1 MKSKTKLLSIASAA
15 GLALAVG
22 LVSCAKDELKEVA
35 GEYLGFTFTTSV
47 TRATPTTLNN
57 LDAFYVYADA
67 DGYSNLLI
75 DGLTA
80 TKKENTGDYVLDKN
94 VLWPAD
100 VDKIRFWAYGPSKVK
115 NNVTANFSAMSQA
128 LSGIEVKP
136 DFQNG
141 GKDHQDLVVA
151 YTHAERDKVS
161 GMRVPLTFHHAMSQI
176 EVRLKLGQGAEDEGY
191 VVKVKGAWMMNVH
204 SKGTLAFEETSD
216 ANHMKWTTNTSGN
229 YGRYVESG
237 VPLQSSTTVD
247 MISNETG
254 SEYSSLMVL
263 PQKFVGYKF
272 DNTGTSTTAEEETST
287 NNPNIGD
294 NTSGTYIMV
303 LCRVEVEHRTSSGE
317 SGSGDSQQNTA
328 IKPIEVNGQVVG
340 HAHQLFPISK
350 DDMGDVIFKEDAYGY
365 TCVPISGEWLPGKKY
380 IYTLE
385 FCGSNSGAGV
395 YPPEQPDEP
404 EGVTPPDDKKPG
416 DPVLD
421 SPITFSVTVED
432 WKTPEGWED
441 KTPMP

>member
-47 TRATPTTLNN
+47 TRATPTTLTE

-100 VDKIRFWAYGPSKVK
+100 VEKIRFWAYGPSKVK
-115 NNVTANFSAMSQA
+115 DNVTANFSAMSQA
-128 LSGIEVKP
+128 LNDIEVKA

-141 GKDHQDLVVA
+141 GRDHQDLVVA
-151 YTHAERDKVS
+151 YTYAERDKVA
-161 GMRVPLTFHHAMSQI
+161 GMRVPLIFHHAMSQI
-176 EVRLKLGQGAEDEGY
+176 EVRLKLGQGAEDDGY
-191 VVKVKGAWMMNVH
+191 IVKVKGAWMMNVH
-204 SKGTLAFEETSD
+204 SKGTLAFEEASD

-229 YGRYVESG
+229 YGRYVDAE
-237 VPLQSSTTVD
+237 VTLNENTTVN
-247 MISNETG
+247 MISNEPG
-254 SEYSSLMVL
+254 SDNSSLMVL
-263 PQKFVGYKF
+263 PQKFVKYNFG
-272 DNTGTSTTAEEETST
+272 GTAANADEETPAAKIG
-287 NNPNIGD
+287 NNP
-294 NTSGTYIMV
+294 SGTYIMI
-303 LCRVEVEHRTSSGE
+303 LCRVEVKHSGAV
-317 SGSGDSQQNTA
+317 SPDDSQANTG
-328 IKPIEVNGQVVG
+328 IKPVEDG
-340 HAHQLFPISK
+340 HIHQLFPISK
-350 DDMGDVIFKEDAYGY
+350 GDMNNVIFKEDAYGY

-395 YPPEQPDEP
+395 YPPKPLPDEP
-404 EGVTPPDDKKPG
+404 EGVEPPDDKKPG
-416 DPVLD
+416 DLVLD

-432 WKTPEGWED
+432 WKTPEGWDD

>member
-47 TRATPTTLNN
+47 TRATPTTLTN

-75 DGLTA
+75 DGLKA
-80 TKKENTGDYVLDKN
+80 TKKGNTGDYALDKN

-100 VDKIRFWAYGPSKVK
+100 VNKISFWAYGPSKVK
-115 NNVTANFSAMSQA
+115 DNVTADINAMTQA
-128 LSGIEVKP
+128 LNNIEVKP

-151 YTHAERDKVS
+151 YTHAERDKTT

-176 EVRLKLGQGAEDEGY
+176 EVRLKLGQGANDEGY
-191 VVKVKGAWMMNVH
+191 AVNIKGAWIMNVH
-204 SKGTLAFEETSD
+204 SKGNLVFDEASD
-216 ANHMKWTTNTSGN
+216 ANHMKWTTNTPGN
-229 YGRYVESG
+229 YGRYVNAG
-237 VPLQSSTTVD
+237 VTLNESSTVNI
-247 MISNETG
+247 ISNESG
-254 SEYSSLMVL
+254 SDNSSLMVL
-263 PQKFVGYKF
+263 PQKFVEYKF
-272 DNTGTSTTAEEETST
+272 ENTGTSTTAEEETSNIG
-287 NNPNIGD
+287 NNP
-294 NTSGTYIMV
+294 SGTYIMI
-303 LCRVEVEHRTSSGE
+303 LCRVEVKHSGAV
-317 SGSGDSQQNTA
+317 SPDDSQANTGV
-328 IKPIEVNGQVVG
+328 KPIEGG
-340 HAHQLFPISK
+340 HIHQLFPVFK
-350 DDMGDVIFKEDAYGY
+350 DNLGNVVYDDTKYGY

-395 YPPEQPDEP
+395 YPPKQPDEP

-432 WKTPEGWED
+432 WKTPEDWDD

>member
-47 TRATPTTLNN
+47 TRATPTTLTE

-94 VLWPAD
+94 VIWPAD
-100 VDKIRFWAYGPSKVK
+100 VNKIRFWAYGPSKVK
-115 NNVTANFSAMSQA
+115 DNVTANFSAMSQA
-128 LSGIEVKP
+128 LNDIEVKP

-141 GKDHQDLVVA
+141 GKEHQDLVVA
-151 YTHAERDKVS
+151 YNHAERDKVF

-176 EVRLKLGQGAEDEGY
+176 EVRLKLGSGANADGY
-191 VVKVKGAWMMNVH
+191 AVSVKGAWIMNVH
-204 SKGTLAFEETSD
+204 YKGSLSFDEQAEGTSY
-216 ANHMKWTTNTSGN
+216 MSWTTNTPGN
-229 YGRYVESG
+229 YGRYVDAG
-237 VPLQSSTTVD
+237 VELSESSTVN
-247 MISNETG
+247 MISNESG
-254 SEYSSLMVL
+254 SDNSSLMVL
-263 PQKFVGYKF
+263 PQKFVKYNF
-272 DNTGTSTTAEEETST
+272 SGTDANADKETPAAMIG
-287 NNPNIGD
+287 NNP
-294 NTSGTYIMV
+294 SGTYIMI
-303 LCRVEVEHRTSSGE
+303 LCRVEVKHSGEVSSG
-317 SGSGDSQQNTA
+317 DDQANTG
-328 IKPIEVNGQVVG
+328 IKPVEGG
-340 HAHQLFPISK
+340 HIHQLFPVSK
-350 DDMGDVIFKEDAYGY
+350 DLQNNVVYDETKYGY
-365 TCVPISGEWLPGKKY
+365 TCVPISGEWIPGKKY

-385 FCGSNSGAGV
+385 FCGNNSGAGV

-432 WKTPEGWED
+432 WKTPEGWDD

>member
-47 TRATPTTLNN
+47 TRATPTTLTN

-80 TKKENTGDYVLDKN
+80 TKKENTGDYVLEKN
-94 VLWPAD
+94 VFWPAD
-100 VDKIRFWAYGPSKVK
+100 VNKIRFWAYGPSGVK
-115 NNVTANFSAMSQA
+115 DKVTANINAMSQA
-128 LSGIEVKP
+128 LNDIEVKP

-151 YTHAERDKVS
+151 YTHAERSEVK
-161 GMRVPLTFHHAMSQI
+161 GMNVPLKFNHAMSQI
-176 EVRLKLGQGAEDEGY
+176 EVRLKLGQGAEDDGY
-191 VVKVKGAWMMNVH
+191 IVKVKGAWMMNVH
-204 SKGTLAFEETSD
+204 SKGTLAFEEASD
-216 ANHMKWTTNTSGN
+216 ANHMKWTTNTSRN
-229 YGRYVESG
+229 YGRYVDKG
-237 VPLQSSTTVD
+237 VQLQSNTTVN

-287 NNPNIGD
+287 NNPNIGN

-303 LCRVEVEHRTSSGE
+303 LCRVEVKHSGE
-317 SGSGDSQQNTA
+317 VSSDDSQANTGV
-328 IKPIEVNGQVVG
+328 KPVEDG
-340 HAHQLFPISK
+340 HIHQLFPVYK
-350 DDMGDVIFKEDAYGY
+350 DQFGNVVYDDTKYGY
-365 TCVPISGEWLPGKKY
+365 TCVPISGEWLPGKRY

-421 SPITFSVTVED
+421 SPITFGVTVEG
-432 WKTPEGWED
+432 WTTPDGWNGT
-441 KTPMP
+441 TPMR

>member
-47 TRATPTTLNN
+47 TRATPTTLTN
-57 LDAFYVYADA
+57 LDAFDVYADA

-94 VLWPAD
+94 VIWPAD
-100 VDKIRFWAYGPSKVK
+100 VNKIRFWAYGPSKVK

-128 LSGIEVKP
+128 LNDIEVKP

-151 YTHAERDKVS
+151 YTHAERDKTT

-176 EVRLKLGQGAEDEGY
+176 EVRLKLGQGAEDDGY
-191 VVKVKGAWMMNVH
+191 VVKVKGAWMMGVH
-204 SKGTLAFEETSD
+204 SKGTLAFEESSD

-229 YGRYVESG
+229 YGRYVENGAS
-237 VPLQSSTTVD
+237 LTSSTTVN
-247 MISNETG
+247 MISNESG
-254 SEYSSLMVL
+254 SDNSSLMVL
-263 PQKFVGYKF
+263 PQKFIKYKF
-272 DNTGTSTTAEEETST
+272 DNSSTSTTADEETT
-287 NNPNIGD
+287 TKNLNIGD
-294 NTSGTYIMV
+294 NPSGTYIMV
-303 LCRVEVEHRTSSGE
+303 LCRVEVKHSGE
-317 SGSGDSQQNTA
+317 ASSDDSQANTGV
-328 IKPIEVNGQVVG
+328 KPDGDG
-340 HAHQLFPISK
+340 HIHQLFPISK
-350 DDMGDVIFKEDAYGY
+350 DNMGDVIFKEDAYGY
-365 TCVPISGEWLPGKKY
+365 TSVPISGEWLPGKKY

-395 YPPEQPDEP
+395 YPPVQPDEP

-432 WKTPEGWED
+432 WKTPEGWDD

>member
-47 TRATPTTLNN
+47 TRATPTTLTN

-94 VLWPAD
+94 VIWPAD

-115 NNVTANFSAMSQA
+115 DNVTANFSAMSQA
-128 LSGIEVKP
+128 LNDIEVKA

-141 GKDHQDLVVA
+141 GRDHQDLVVA
-151 YTHAERDKVS
+151 YTHAERDKVA
-161 GMRVPLTFHHAMSQI
+161 GMRVPLIFHHAMSQI
-176 EVRLKLGQGAEDEGY
+176 EVRLKLGQGAEDDGY
-191 VVKVKGAWMMNVH
+191 IVKVKGAWMMNVH
-204 SKGTLAFEETSD
+204 SKGTLAFEEASD

-229 YGRYVESG
+229 YGRYVDAE
-237 VPLQSSTTVD
+237 VTLNESTTINI
-247 MISNETG
+247 ISNEPG
-254 SEYSSLMVL
+254 SDNSSLMVL
-263 PQKFVGYKF
+263 PQKFVKYNFG
-272 DNTGTSTTAEEETST
+272 GTAANADEETPAAKIG
-287 NNPNIGD
+287 NNP
-294 NTSGTYIMV
+294 SGTYIMI
-303 LCRVEVEHRTSSGE
+303 LCRVEVKHSGAV
-317 SGSGDSQQNTA
+317 SPDDSQANTGVQ
-328 IKPIEVNGQVVG
+328 PVEGG
-340 HAHQLFPISK
+340 HIHQLFPISK
-350 DDMGDVIFKEDAYGY
+350 DDMNNVIFKEDAYGY
-365 TCVPISGEWLPGKKY
+365 TCVPISGEWIPGKKY

-385 FCGSNSGAGV
+385 FCGNNSGAGV

-432 WKTPEGWED
+432 WKTPEGWDD

>member
-47 TRATPTTLNN
+47 TRATPTTLTN

-80 TKKENTGDYVLDKN
+80 TKKKNTGDYVLDKN
-94 VLWPAD
+94 VIWPAD

-115 NNVTANFSAMSQA
+115 DNVTANFSAMSQV
-128 LSGIEVKP
+128 LNDIEVKA

-141 GKDHQDLVVA
+141 GRDHQDLVVA
-151 YTHAERDKVS
+151 YTHAERDKVA
-161 GMRVPLTFHHAMSQI
+161 GMRVPLIFHHAMSQI
-176 EVRLKLGQGAEDEGY
+176 EVRLKLGQGAEDDGY
-191 VVKVKGAWMMNVH
+191 IVKVKGAWMMNVH
-204 SKGTLAFEETSD
+204 SKGTLAFEEASD

-229 YGRYVESG
+229 YGRYVDAE
-237 VPLQSSTTVD
+237 VTLNENTTVN
-247 MISNETG
+247 MISNEPG
-254 SEYSSLMVL
+254 SDNSSLMVL
-263 PQKFVGYKF
+263 PQKFVKYNFG
-272 DNTGTSTTAEEETST
+272 GTAANADEETPAAKIG
-287 NNPNIGD
+287 NNP
-294 NTSGTYIMV
+294 SGTYIMI
-303 LCRVEVEHRTSSGE
+303 LCRVEVKHSGAV
-317 SGSGDSQQNTA
+317 SPDDSQANTG
-328 IKPIEVNGQVVG
+328 IKPVEDG
-340 HAHQLFPISK
+340 HIHQLFPISK
-350 DDMGDVIFKEDAYGY
+350 GDMNNVIFKEDAYGY

-432 WKTPEGWED
+432 WKTPDDWNG
-441 KTPMP
+441 TTQMP

>member
-47 TRATPTTLNN
+47 TRATPTTLTN
-57 LDAFYVYADA
+57 LDAFDVYADA

-94 VLWPAD
+94 VIWPAD
-100 VDKIRFWAYGPSKVK
+100 VNKIRFWAYGPSKVK

-128 LSGIEVKP
+128 LNNIEVKP

-151 YTHAERDKVS
+151 YTHAERDKVA
-161 GMRVPLTFHHAMSQI
+161 GMRVPLIFHHAMSQI
-176 EVRLKLGQGAEDEGY
+176 EVRLKLGQGAEDDGY
-191 VVKVKGAWMMNVH
+191 IVKVKGAWMMNVH
-204 SKGTLAFEETSD
+204 SKGTLAFEEASD

-229 YGRYVESG
+229 YGRYVDAEVNLSE
-237 VPLQSSTTVD
+237 STTIN
-247 MISNETG
+247 MISNEPG
-254 SEYSSLMVL
+254 SDNSSLMVL
-263 PQKFVGYKF
+263 PQKFVKYNFG
-272 DNTGTSTTAEEETST
+272 GTVANADEETPAAKIG
-287 NNPNIGD
+287 NNP
-294 NTSGTYIMV
+294 SGTYIMI
-303 LCRVEVEHRTSSGE
+303 LCRVEVKHSGE
-317 SGSGDSQQNTA
+317 VSPDDIQANTG
-328 IKPIEVNGQVVG
+328 IKPVEDG
-340 HAHQLFPISK
+340 HIHQLFPISK
-350 DDMGDVIFKEDAYGY
+350 DNMNNVIFKEYAYGY

-395 YPPEQPDEP
+395 YPPEPLPDEP

-432 WKTPEGWED
+432 WKTPEDWNG
-441 KTPMP
+441 TTQMP

>member
-47 TRATPTTLNN
+47 TRATPTTLTN

-100 VDKIRFWAYGPSKVK
+100 VEKIRFWAYGPSSVK
-115 NNVTANFSAMSQA
+115 NQVTANINAMSQA

-136 DFQNG
+136 DFKDG
-141 GKDHQDLVVA
+141 GKKHQDLVVA
-151 YTHAERDKVS
+151 YTHAERDKAS

-176 EVRLKLGQGAEDEGY
+176 EVRLKLGEGANDDGY
-191 VVKVKGAWMMNVH
+191 AVNVKGAWIMNVH
-204 SKGTLAFEETSD
+204 SKGNLVFDEASD
-216 ANHMKWTTNTSGN
+216 ANHMKWTTNTPGN
-229 YGRYVESG
+229 YGRHVDAG
-237 VPLQSSTTVD
+237 VDLSESSTVN
-247 MISNETG
+247 MIGNEPG
-254 SEYSSLMVL
+254 SDNSSLMVL
-263 PQKFVGYKF
+263 PQKFVKYNFG
-272 DNTGTSTTAEEETST
+272 GTAANADKET
-287 NNPNIGD
+287 PAAKIGN
-294 NTSGTYIMV
+294 NTSGTYIMI
-303 LCRVEVEHRTSSGE
+303 LCRVEVKHSGE
-317 SGSGDSQQNTA
+317 VSSGDSQANTG
-328 IKPIEVNGQVVG
+328 IKPVDGG
-340 HAHQLFPISK
+340 HIHQLFPVYK
-350 DDMGDVIFKEDAYGY
+350 NQFGDVVYDETKYGY

-395 YPPEQPDEP
+395 YPPEPLPDDP

-421 SPITFSVTVED
+421 SPITFSVTVEE
-432 WKTPEGWED
+432 WKTPEDWDD

>member
-47 TRATPTTLNN
+47 TRATPTTLTN

-94 VLWPAD
+94 VIWPAD

-115 NNVTANFSAMSQA
+115 DNVTANFSAMSQA
-128 LSGIEVKP
+128 LNDIEVKA

-141 GKDHQDLVVA
+141 GRDHQDLVVA
-151 YTHAERDKVS
+151 YTHAERDKVA
-161 GMRVPLTFHHAMSQI
+161 GMRVPLIFHHAMSQI
-176 EVRLKLGQGAEDEGY
+176 EVRLKLGQGAEDDGY
-191 VVKVKGAWMMNVH
+191 IVKVKGAWMMNVH
-204 SKGTLAFEETSD
+204 SKGTLAFEEASD

-229 YGRYVESG
+229 YGRYVDAE
-237 VPLQSSTTVD
+237 VTLNESTTVN
-247 MISNETG
+247 MISNEPG
-254 SEYSSLMVL
+254 SDNSSLMVL
-263 PQKFVGYKF
+263 PQKFVKYNFG
-272 DNTGTSTTAEEETST
+272 GTAANADEETPAAKIG
-287 NNPNIGD
+287 NNP
-294 NTSGTYIMV
+294 SGTYIMI
-303 LCRVEVEHRTSSGE
+303 LCRVEVKHSGAV
-317 SGSGDSQQNTA
+317 SPDDSQANTGVQ
-328 IKPIEVNGQVVG
+328 PVEGG
-340 HAHQLFPISK
+340 HIHQLFPISK
-350 DDMGDVIFKEDAYGY
+350 GDMNNVIFKEDAYGY

-395 YPPEQPDEP
+395 YPPEPLPDEP
-404 EGVTPPDDKKPG
+404 EGVTPPEDKNPG

-421 SPITFSVTVED
+421 SPITFYVTVEE
-432 WKTPEGWED
+432 WKTPDDWNG
-441 KTPMP
+441 TTQMP